1 MNSKLPTISFGI
13 VVACT
18 FSDNL
23 SRNSCISNAYCA
35 INPIFFFIF
44 SSNHREALK
53 TLFFCTGVD
62 RKNMLLV
69 EDVMSQRSVQHS
81 RINVSWLSVFSRTLR
96 LLTQTYQLQ
105 WNVPQ
110 TITFSPVWAESAKR
124 NAELRTVVCSNVH
137 RSSES
142 ACWLNADRWALH
154 FLYKSNLR
162 VEDKLYLLNTFL
174 ARNRIFII
182 TPRLRIGAQLLGLSL
197 LA

>member
-53 TLFFCTGVD
+53 TLFFCTGAD

-69 EDVMSQRSVQHS
+69 EDVELEIST
-81 RINVSWLSVFSRTLR
+81 TLK
-96 LLTQTYQLQ
+96 
-105 WNVPQ
+105 NKC
-110 TITFSPVWAESAKR
+110 IMTFSV
-124 NAELRTVVCSNVH
+124 LQ
-137 RSSES
+137 
-142 ACWLNADRWALH
+142 H
-154 FLYKSNLR
+154 FEAPYSNLPTPMR
-162 VEDKLYLLNTFL
+162 CTADDYIQSCMGGKCKTKRRTKNSCVQQCSSLFRICLLVECGQVSFTLPLQIKLKGG
-174 ARNRIFII
+174 RQVIS
-182 TPRLRIGAQLLGLSL
+182 P
-197 LA
+197 